1 MLQLYSGDVDKQK
14 MLKVFMTY
22 TNCMHFCENCINLGM
37 IKENMKK
44 ETYNR
49 HYRIDEVLKYDKYNV
64 DILEKFIINGSI

>member
-1 MLQLYSGDVDKQK
+1 
-14 MLKVFMTY
+14 
-22 TNCMHFCENCINLGM
+22 M